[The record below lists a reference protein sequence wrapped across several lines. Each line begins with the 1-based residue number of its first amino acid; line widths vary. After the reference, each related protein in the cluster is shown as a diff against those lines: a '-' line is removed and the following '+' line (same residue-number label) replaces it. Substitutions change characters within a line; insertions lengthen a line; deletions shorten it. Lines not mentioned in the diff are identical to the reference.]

1 MADTLVADTPMA
13 DTLVVAISQSGTT
26 TDTNK
31 TVDMV
36 KACGARTLAIVNRR
50 DSDLT
55 FKTNGVLYTSSGRD
69 IEMSVA
75 STKAFYSQI
84 TAGAILGLYLA
95 RITGARSEEFI
106 TEEIKEILAL
116 PDKMRFILDMKDK
129 IKASASRLAVSK
141 SYWATVG
148 SGANKTASDEIRI
161 KLSELCYKTIS
172 SDFIED
178 KKHIDLSSEPLI
190 ILCTAGTRKNVLG
203 DIIKDTAIFKAHKA
217 TPVVITTIGE
227 DGFDHA
233 AEDVFK
239 IPSTKEHLAPILNTL
254 VGHLW
259 GYYAA
264 LAINEG
270 SEFMYKAKVEIQE
283 LLDEYIALGHDAYE
297 VLLEKKFREA
307 IAGFNIRFSRK
318 LHQGGFPLTLGLD
331 SAANITLLLK
341 YLSGRIPVSDFEM
354 DFGIKGTPAN
364 MLNTFFTQINKAI
377 SIMARPV
384 DAIKHQA
391 KTVTVGTSRIFKE
404 FEGIIF
410 NEFNKYHIQ
419 LSQITNKNV
428 LVIKNVQE
436 IILRINGGLLYRISG
451 LNLLGEVTGDT
462 KIKII
467 KKTGVLKDEYSEEE
481 NESGLTGTNNII
493 VREGNVY
500 IGKSRKDNRNIL
512 IVPVISA
519 NPVAPNVIEYLLLLN
534 ISFKSS
540 KDVSLLKKI
549 KALGGKYNRLKDWIP
564 ESGKVQWDDRYLN
577 LVEVDTLFGE
587 TAEKVVES
595 IVSKIGKSV

>member
-1 MADTLVADTPMA
+1 
-13 DTLVVAISQSGTT
+13 
-26 TDTNK
+26 
-31 TVDMV
+31 
-36 KACGARTLAIVNRR
+36 
-50 DSDLT
+50 
-55 FKTNGVLYTSSGRD
+55 
-69 IEMSVA
+69 
-75 STKAFYSQI
+75 
-84 TAGAILGLYLA
+84 LGLHLA
-95 RITGARSEEFI
+95 GITGAGSKEFI
-106 TEEIKEILAL
+106 TEEIKEILTL
-116 PDKMRFILDMKDK
+116 PDKMRIILDMKDK
-129 IKASASRLAVSK
+129 IKASAFRLAVSK
-141 SYWATVG
+141 PYWATVG
-148 SGANKTASDEIRI
+148 SGANKTAADEIRI

-190 ILCTAGTRKNVLG
+190 IICAAGTRKNVLS

-217 TPVVITTIGE
+217 TPVVIATIDE
-227 DGFDHA
+227 DRFDHDA
-233 AEDVFK
+233 ADIFK
-239 IPSTKEHLAPILNTL
+239 IPSTKEYFAPILNTL

-270 SEFMYKAKVEIQE
+270 SEFMYEAKLEIQE
-283 LLDEYIALGHDAYE
+283 LLDEYMALGHDAYE

-307 IAGFNIRFSRK
+307 IAGINIRFSGK
-318 LHQGGFPLTLGLD
+318 LHQGGFPSALGLD

-354 DFGIKGTPAN
+354 DFGVKGTPAN
-364 MLNTFFTQINKAI
+364 MLNSFFTNINNAI
-377 SIMARPV
+377 NIMARPV

-391 KTVTVGTSRIFKE
+391 KTVTVGTSRIVEE

-410 NEFNKYHIQ
+410 NELDNYHVQ

-428 LVIKNVQE
+428 LVIKNLQE
-436 IILRINGGLLYRISG
+436 VILSVNGGLVYRISG

-467 KKTGVLKDEYSEEE
+467 KKTGMFKDQHSEAED
-481 NESGLTGTNNII
+481 ESGLTGTKNII

-500 IGKSRKDNRNIL
+500 IGKDKKDNRNIL
-512 IVPVISA
+512 IIPVISA
-519 NPVAPNVIEYLLLLN
+519 NPVTPNVIEYLLLLN
-534 ISFKSS
+534 ISFKPS

-549 KALGGKYNRLKDWIP
+549 KALGGKYNRLKDWIL
-564 ESGKVQWDDRYLN
+564 ESGNFQWDDRYLN

-587 TAEKVVES
+587 TAEKVVS
-595 IVSKIGKSV
+595 IIVAQIGKTA